1 MNRSKNYLSLSFP
14 VFPKILILRFIFPRY
29 NGFKT
34 MFSNKNN
41 SLNSLSSLERVSN
54 NRLFSVL
61 IKIEIRNLGE
71 NGLFERLNGDRDNRE
86 SRFHGTTT
94 ISSVVTLGS
103 EERRRRG
110 EAKEPDQK

>member
-1 MNRSKNYLSLSFP
+1 MMDLKQCFLIKITLST
-14 VFPKILILRFIFPRY
+14 VY
-29 NGFKT
+29 
-34 MFSNKNN
+34 
-41 SLNSLSSLERVSN
+41 SLLERVSN

-61 IKIEIRNLGE
+61 IQIEIRNLGE

-103 EERRRRG
+103 EERRGG